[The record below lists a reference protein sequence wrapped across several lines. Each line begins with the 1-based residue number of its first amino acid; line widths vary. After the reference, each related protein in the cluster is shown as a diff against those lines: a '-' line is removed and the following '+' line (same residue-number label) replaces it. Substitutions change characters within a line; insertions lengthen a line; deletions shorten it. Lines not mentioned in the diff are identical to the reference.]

1 MGYYTRLE
9 LQWNS
14 DNGQDTFALTDAD
27 SIIIQ
32 WLDEHGQSH
41 DVLMDWH
48 TLREEPFGY
57 CFNSLSKGQLI
68 ELLDTIAQAFPHIHF
83 YARGMGEDYTDVWLR
98 EFENGV
104 AIKAIGPFEPD
115 CDPSG
120 QPKKI
125 GWLNKL
131 FNQK

>member
-1 MGYYTRLE
+1 MLE
-9 LQWNS
+9 RIHLAIVQEVEKQ
-14 DNGQDTFALTDAD
+14 GTLTAAA
-27 SIIIQ
+27 
-32 WLDEHGQSH
+32 
-41 DVLMDWH
+41 DVLCV
-48 TLREEPFGY
+48 TQ
-57 CFNSLSKGQLI
+57 SALSHSMKKLEQHLG
-68 ELLDTIAQAFPHIHF
+68 
-83 YARGMGEDYTDVWLR
+83 TDVWLR